1 MPTSSNPNV
10 TENIPQVTFSSVEE
24 DFSIISP
31 ASPIESEKLDTNEKE
46 TFSDNLLP
54 TTGYLIMKCE
64 KLSLMNRKLDSRT
77 WLRCQKFPYL
87 RILEVSKSRKQISK
101 FSFEQKKRTN
111 MFLYICPSFEKPMPF
126 IMIK

>member
-101 FSFEQKKRTN
+101 FLFEPKNQQK
-111 MFLYICPSFEKPMPF
+111 
-126 IMIK
+126 

>member
-1 MPTSSNPNV
+1 MPTSNNPNV
-10 TENIPQVTFSSVEE
+10 TENIPQVTLSSVEE

-101 FSFEQKKRTN
+101 FLFEPKNQQKYFCGSALASK
-111 MFLYICPSFEKPMPF
+111 IP
-126 IMIK
+126 

>member
-77 WLRCQKFPYL
+77 WLQCQKFPYL

-101 FSFEQKKRTN
+101 FLFEPKKPTKI
-111 MFLYICPSFEKPMPF
+111 FLWFCPSFKNPL
-126 IMIK
+126 KSG

>member
-101 FSFEQKKRTN
+101 FLFEPKNQQKYFCN
-111 MFLYICPSFEKPMPF
+111 SALSSISGQ
-126 IMIK
+126 IKKI

>member
-77 WLRCQKFPYL
+77 WLQCQKFPYL

-101 FSFEQKKRTN
+101 FLFEPKNQLN
-111 MFLYICPSFEKPMPF
+111 YLYICALASKNP
-126 IMIK
+126 